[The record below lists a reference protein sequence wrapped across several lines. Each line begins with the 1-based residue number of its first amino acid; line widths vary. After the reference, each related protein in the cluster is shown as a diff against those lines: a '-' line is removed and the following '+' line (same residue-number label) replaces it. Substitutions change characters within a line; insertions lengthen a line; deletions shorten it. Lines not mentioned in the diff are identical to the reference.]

1 MCLLYLSGGCP
12 ENLIL
17 RFKEGDSLHQNVDSF
32 LKDFHLLADG
42 KHQVTLDQIHGLLDF
57 VVNGNRTATRSTVFK
72 RTISQTVFSIL
83 NSGTIIIKEI
93 KTTHNHRVIYL
104 WLQSFQSK
112 KKKMCK
118 PLSRFPNH
126 RQEETF
132 DAMQQRF
139 SYVFPSLSLSLAKV
153 RMNPAVVTDPAE

>member
-1 MCLLYLSGGCP
+1 M
-12 ENLIL
+12 
-17 RFKEGDSLHQNVDSF
+17 
-32 LKDFHLLADG
+32 
-42 KHQVTLDQIHGLLDF
+42 
-57 VVNGNRTATRSTVFK
+57 
-72 RTISQTVFSIL
+72 
-83 NSGTIIIKEI
+83 
-93 KTTHNHRVIYL
+93 IYL

-153 RMNPAVVTDPAE
+153 RMNPAVVTDPAEWSSELPVQGAKEKRQFKVIT